1 MKIGLGYDVHAFA
14 PNRPLILGGIQIPY
28 DQGLAGHSDADVLVH
43 AICDALLGAAGM
55 GDIGELFPDNDP
67 QYKDAFSIDLLK
79 ETWRLIKQNHQE
91 IINLDATVF
100 AETPK
105 LTVHKLAM
113 RQKLSEAL
121 GIPTDRIN
129 IKATT
134 TEGLG
139 HIGEGAGIAAMCI
152 VMID

>member
-14 PNRPLILGGIQIPY
+14 ADRPLILGGIQIPCEK
-28 DQGLAGHSDADVLVH
+28 GLAGHSDADVLVH

-55 GDIGELFPDNDP
+55 GDIGEHFPDGDP
-67 QYKDAFSIDLLK
+67 KFKDAFSVDLLK
-79 ETWRLIKQNHQE
+79 ETWHRVNRLYQA
-91 IINLDATVF
+91 IINIDATVF

-105 LTVHKLAM
+105 LSPYKPAM
-113 RQKLSEAL
+113 RDKLSAAL
-121 GIPTDRIN
+121 AIPSDRIN

-139 HIGEGAGIAAMCI
+139 FVGEGLGIAAMC
-152 VMID
+152 VVLID